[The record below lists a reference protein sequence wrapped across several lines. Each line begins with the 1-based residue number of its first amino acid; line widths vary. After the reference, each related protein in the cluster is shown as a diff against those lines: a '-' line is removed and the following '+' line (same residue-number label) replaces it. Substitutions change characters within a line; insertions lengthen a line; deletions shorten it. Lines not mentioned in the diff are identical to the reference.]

1 MANKIQ
7 PKQIYLDTAFA
18 ITVPILERLY
28 KGDIVQWNLT
38 GGAAGNQ
45 AVIKSVDDT
54 FIYNGL
60 ASIAN
65 YVDRVTLN
73 RDYLEGFY
81 IPTLSAGGVITI
93 TRASG
98 RAQ

>member
-18 ITVPILERLY
+18 IATPMAERLY
-28 KGDIVQWNLT
+28 KGDMIQWNLT

-54 FIYNGL
+54 MIYNGL
-60 ASIAN
+60 ERCKLCRP
-65 YVDRVTLN
+65 YHVK
-73 RDYLEGFY
+73 
-81 IPTLSAGGVITI
+81 P
-93 TRASG
+93 
-98 RAQ
+98 